1 MAIKGSGS
9 PMEAVDEYFDML
21 IKSRFIEISHSTDTK
36 HVPLGSLI
44 KPYVA
49 QRCEDCDYPVLSIT
63 RHQGL
68 ILQSDRFKKEIA
80 SRDKSQY
87 KVIPRNVLVV
97 AFPIDEGLLCAQ
109 QIVDNGLVSPAYKT
123 YKIDEKIVFPRIL
136 ELILRSDKSISYY
149 LSKMRG
155 TTLRRRTLP
164 EEEFQSMLIDLP
176 SMSMQKHFIKMLEQI
191 DVVKIICKQI
201 FQLFDDLVKSRF
213 IEMFGNQDINDRGF
227 QASTIGES
235 CIIRDSERIPIT
247 STDRE
252 PGPYPYYGANGIQD
266 YVKDYI
272 FDGEFVLMAEDGGYF
287 DDISRPNCYYVSGKC
302 WVNNHA
308 HILQP
313 RESLNIHYLDWSI
326 KYRDLT
332 ALVNGTTRAKLTQSA
347 MRTIPIFIPPI
358 HLQNEFA
365 SFLKQVDKSKFE
377 VVQSL
382 LRLKSKYIRTETPSK
397 RTDCDL

>member
-213 IEMFGNQDINDRGF
+213 IEMFG
-227 QASTIGES
+227 TIDNSHFKYTALEQL
-235 CIIRDSERIPIT
+235 CYILDSQRIPIT
-247 STDRE
+247 AKDRV
-252 PGPYPYYGANGIQD
+252 PGPYPYYGANGVQD
-266 YVKDYI
+266 YVADYI
-272 FDGEFVLMAEDGGYF
+272 FDDELILLAEDGGHF
-287 DDISRPNCYYVSGKC
+287 DEIGRIAYMISGKC

-308 HILQP
+308 HILKP
-313 RESLNIHYLDWSI
+313 KSGLNLYYLLHSLNMI
-326 KYRDLT
+326 DLSME
-332 ALVNGTTRAKLTQSA
+332 VNGTTRQKLTQAA
-347 MRTIPIFIPPI
+347 MRRIKLPLPPVE
-358 HLQNEFA
+358 LQNQFA
-365 SFLKQVDKSKFE
+365 DFVQQVDKSKFE

-382 LRLKSKYIRTETPSK
+382 LRLKSKYMHTETPSE

>member
-1 MAIKGSGS
+1 M
-9 PMEAVDEYFDML
+9 
-21 IKSRFIEISHSTDTK
+21 
-36 HVPLGSLI
+36 I

-213 IEMFGNQDINDRGF
+213 IEMFGAVDNPKVPFEQLGNIATYVNGYAFKPSDWG
-227 QASTIGES
+227 TEGLP
-235 CIIRDSERIPIT
+235 IIRIQNLSGSGDSFNYYSGTYPPAIEINKGDIMISWSAT
-247 STDRE
+247 LGVFVWD
-252 PGPYPYYGANGIQD
+252 GPKALLNQH
-266 YVKDYI
+266 I
-272 FDGEFVLMAEDGGYF
+272 FKVYF
-287 DDISRPNCYYVSGKC
+287 DKLE
-302 WVNNHA
+302 VNPTYFRVAVEPALERSASKVHGSTMT
-308 HILQP
+308 HLTKKTF
-313 RESLNIHYLDWSI
+313 DSI
-326 KYRDLT
+326 MVPLPSI
-332 ALVNGTTRAKLTQSA
+332 NQ
-347 MRTIPIFIPPI
+347 
-358 HLQNEFA
+358 QNKFA
-365 SFLKQVDKSKFE
+365 SFVHQVDKSKF
-377 VVQSL
+377 V
-382 LRLKSKYIRTETPSK
+382 ETVEPDHPAVFQNIHGFPSFGLIS
-397 RTDCDL
+397 T

>member
-1 MAIKGSGS
+1 MDMAIKGSGS

-213 IEMFGNQDINDRGF
+213 IEMFG
-227 QASTIGES
+227 TIDNSHFKYTALEQL
-235 CIIRDSERIPIT
+235 CYILDSQRIPIT
-247 STDRE
+247 AKDRV
-252 PGPYPYYGANGIQD
+252 PGPYPYYGANGVQD
-266 YVKDYI
+266 YVADYI
-272 FDGEFVLMAEDGGYF
+272 FDDELILLAEDGGHF
-287 DDISRPNCYYVSGKC
+287 DEIGRIAYMISGKC

-308 HILQP
+308 HILKP
-313 RESLNIHYLDWSI
+313 KSGLNIYYLLHSLNMI
-326 KYRDLT
+326 DLSME
-332 ALVNGTTRAKLTQSA
+332 VNGTTRQKLTQAA
-347 MRTIPIFIPPI
+347 MRRIKLPLPPVE
-358 HLQNEFA
+358 LQNQFA
-365 SFLKQVDKSKFE
+365 DFVQQVDKSKF
-377 VVQSL
+377 V
-382 LRLKSKYIRTETPSK
+382 ETVEPDHPAVFQNVHGFPSFGLIS
-397 RTDCDL
+397 T

>member
-1 MAIKGSGS
+1 M
-9 PMEAVDEYFDML
+9 
-21 IKSRFIEISHSTDTK
+21 
-36 HVPLGSLI
+36 
-44 KPYVA
+44 
-49 QRCEDCDYPVLSIT
+49 
-63 RHQGL
+63 
-68 ILQSDRFKKEIA
+68 
-80 SRDKSQY
+80 
-87 KVIPRNVLVV
+87 IPRNVLVV

-213 IEMFGNQDINDRGF
+213 IELFGDLKTNSKHWELKKLSEVAEMPLHYGSTASAIDYDGVVRYVRITDIGTNGKLNDDFKSPSEFDEKYLINKGDILFARSGSIGLTYEYSEDYRSIFAGYLIRFIPNKKKLNPTFVYYFTRTDYCQSILLGSKRGGV
-227 QASTIGES
+227 QKNVNAKQLGDIV
-235 CIIRDSERIPIT
+235 IPIPPMDLQE
-247 STDRE
+247 S
-252 PGPYPYYGANGIQD
+252 
-266 YVKDYI
+266 
-272 FDGEFVLMAEDGGYF
+272 FVAFVE
-287 DDISRPNCYYVSGKC
+287 
-302 WVNNHA
+302 
-308 HILQP
+308 
-313 RESLNIHYLDWSI
+313 
-326 KYRDLT
+326 
-332 ALVNGTTRAKLTQSA
+332 
-347 MRTIPIFIPPI
+347 
-358 HLQNEFA
+358 
-365 SFLKQVDKSKFE
+365 QVDKSKFE